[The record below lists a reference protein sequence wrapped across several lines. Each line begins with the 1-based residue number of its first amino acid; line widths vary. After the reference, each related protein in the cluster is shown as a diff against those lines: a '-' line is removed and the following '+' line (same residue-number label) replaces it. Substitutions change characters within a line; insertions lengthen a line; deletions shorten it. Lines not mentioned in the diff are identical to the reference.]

1 MAIAPRVRLLV
12 AFLLAA
18 AAAQAPLAQEPQSG
32 ALDVAPQT
40 GFTEPRETCGT
51 DFLYLRSL
59 GLTTATP
66 LADGEPLM
74 ADQSPQI
81 LTADHSGNFTVTIQM
96 VGVYSTMQFERGIS
110 ATTETWDR
118 TNTRMVD
125 GTLLSI
131 FERTYAD
138 TELAEALHVYN
149 WGFDD
154 GGLYWGAVIVPSSD
168 IRRHLRL
175 RIGSTNSPTAAVSPA
190 TSPVQLADDV
200 QWVGSVVNIKMPEFG
215 DSRATDG
222 EDGLDLEIIELT
234 KKFYEYFPDAY
245 DSIAFI
251 PQSQGFAS
259 YGAVHLNVKN
269 DVTGIGL
276 STFDNSAD
284 YGSEGGT
291 LKSIEF
297 YPQTAFTTHEAS
309 NHEIMHQWG
318 NYLDLVGIAGVDGKG
333 HEPSAHTPLTE
344 GGNVARRRA
353 RGNPD
358 GLWGHPDPDTRRF

>member
-1 MAIAPRVRLLV
+1 
-12 AFLLAA
+12 
-18 AAAQAPLAQEPQSG
+18 
-32 ALDVAPQT
+32 
-40 GFTEPRETCGT
+40 
-51 DFLYLRSL
+51 
-59 GLTTATP
+59 
-66 LADGEPLM
+66 
-74 ADQSPQI
+74 
-81 LTADHSGNFTVTIQM
+81 
-96 VGVYSTMQFERGIS
+96 
-110 ATTETWDR
+110 
-118 TNTRMVD
+118 MVD

-200 QWVGSVVNIKMPEFG
+200 QWVGSVVNIKMPGFG

-344 GGNVARRRA
+344 GATLLGAALEATRTVSGVTQTQTLEGSDFEIIETPRPLSLSSTGDVRA
-353 RGNPD
+353 GENPD
-358 GLWGHPDPDTRRF
+358 RGARHAAHLR